1 MRIKNLLLLASLL
14 LGSQIGTVT
23 AKSAVWKVSDG
34 DNSKQVLYLGG
45 TIHVLSETDYPLP
58 PVFEKAYEA
67 AQTLVFETDIAAV
80 EDPAFQIKMLEILTY
95 QDGQKLSENLS
106 EETLSQLNAFLEER
120 GIPVANF
127 ERFTPVGLS
136 LTLTVL
142 ELQRLGL
149 GVTGGVDQFF
159 SQRAQQDGKAAEG
172 LETIEEQLGFIQSLE
187 QADSDS
193 IVQSTMND
201 AAGLNQLWAGMLDA
215 WRTGDME
222 SLEELALE
230 PMERDFPQVAN
241 LLIDNRNQAW
251 LKEIP
256 AMMADDDIEFILV
269 GALHMVGEQGL
280 VKQLRNIGYTVE
292 QLK

>member
-1 MRIKNLLLLASLL
+1 MRIKNMLLLASLV
-14 LGSQIGTVT
+14 LGSQIGTVA

-34 DNSKQVLYLGG
+34 DNSEQVLYLGG
-45 TIHVLSETDYPLP
+45 TIHVLSEKDYPLP
-58 PVFEKAYEA
+58 PAFEKAYEA

-159 SQRAQQDGKAAEG
+159 SQRAQHDGKAAEG

-187 QADSDS
+187 QADPDS

-201 AAGLNQLWAGMLDA
+201 AAGLNELWAGMLDA

-230 PMERDFPQVAN
+230 PMEREFPKVAD

-280 VKQLRNIGYTVE
+280 VNQLRKTGYTVE